1 MLKKMF
7 LKVLQNSDENT
18 SVTNPLLNKIAR

>member
-7 LKVLQNSDENT
+7 LKVLQNSEENT
-18 SVTNPLLNKIAR
+18 SVSGLLFNKIAG